1 MTDGN
6 GTPGAS
12 GRIPERLTGA
22 GWLLDPALR
31 RLFAALGEGNARIV
45 GGAVRNA
52 LIGVPVQDVD
62 IATRLPPEEVMRR
75 ARAAG
80 FSVHP
85 VGIDHGSVLVARG
98 GRTYEVTTLRHDVE
112 TDGRHARVAF
122 TDDWEADA
130 RRRDFTMNALYAD
143 ARGNVYDPLGGLPD
157 VRARRIRFIGDARER
172 IREDFLRILRF
183 FRFWAQYARE
193 DPDPEALNAVSELRE
208 GLSRISRERIR
219 EEMRRLMVAPRAVEA
234 MLHMAHT
241 GVLDHVVPET
251 CRRDFE
257 ALTRMATDDARTGLA
272 PDWLLRLAAFCG
284 PLPELKDAFRLSRRE
299 AARLETL
306 RTVADLPSS
315 IRGWHVLAW
324 RHGIDAARD
333 VARHAHA
340 TGRLGDDAFAVALDA
355 LHGWTPPVFPLTGK
369 DAIAA
374 GVAPGPAVGQI
385 LRRVQ
390 DRWIAGDFRPATR
403 EELLA
408 LLKRMLE
415 EPEA

>member
-1 MTDGN
+1 MTDGD
-6 GTPGAS
+6 GTAGNV
-12 GRIPERLTGA
+12 PERLSGEA
-22 GWLLDPALR
+22 WLLDPALR
-31 RLFAALGEGNARIV
+31 RLFDALGEDNARIV

-52 LIGVPVQDVD
+52 LIGMPVQDVD
-62 IATRLPPEEVMRR
+62 IATRLPPEDVMRR
-75 ARAAG
+75 AEQAG

-85 VGIDHGSVLVARG
+85 VGLDHGSVLVARG

-143 ARGNVYDPLGGLPD
+143 ARGNIYDPLGGLPD
-157 VRARRIRFIGDARER
+157 VRARRVRFIGDARER
-172 IREDFLRILRF
+172 IREDYLRILRF

-193 DPDPEALNAVSELRE
+193 DPDPEALKAVSELRE

-219 EEMRRLMVAPRAVEA
+219 EEMRRLLVAPRAVEA

-251 CRRDFE
+251 CRRNFE
-257 ALTRMATDDARTGLA
+257 ALARMVADDGRHGLA
-272 PDWLLRLAAFCG
+272 PDWLLRLATFCT
-284 PLPELKDAFRLSRRE
+284 PLPDLKDAFRLSRKE
-299 AARLETL
+299 AERLEFL
-306 RTVADLPSS
+306 RKAGNPPSD
-315 IRGWHVLAW
+315 IRGWRELAW
-324 RHGIDAARD
+324 RNGLDAACD
-333 VARHAHA
+333 IARYAHA
-340 TGRLGDDAFAVALDA
+340 TDRLDDATFKLALDA
-355 LHGWTPPVFPLTGK
+355 LHDWTPPVFPLTGK
-369 DAIAA
+369 DVIAA
-374 GVAPGPAVGQI
+374 GVAPGPAVGQT
-385 LRRVQ
+385 LRKVQ

>member
-1 MTDGN
+1 MTDG
-6 GTPGAS
+6 PDSSDIS
-12 GRIPERLTGA
+12 GRIPQRLTGA

-31 RLFAALGEGNARIV
+31 RLFDALGENNARIV

-52 LIGVPVQDVD
+52 LIGLPVQDVD
-62 IATRLPPEEVMRR
+62 IATRLPPEEVLHR

-80 FSVHP
+80 VSVHP
-85 VGIDHGSVLVARG
+85 VGIAHGSVLVTHG
-98 GRTYEVTTLRHDVE
+98 GRAYEVTTLRRDVE

-143 ARGNVYDPLGGLPD
+143 ARGNVFDPLGGLPD
-157 VRARRIRFIGDARER
+157 VHARRIRFIGDARRR

-193 DPDPEALNAVSELRE
+193 DPDPEALKAVSELRE

-219 EEMRRLMVAPRAVEA
+219 EEMRRLLTAPRAVEA
-234 MLHMAHT
+234 MLHMART
-241 GVLDHVVPET
+241 GVLDHVVPEN

-257 ALTRMATDDARTGLA
+257 ALARMATDDARTRLS
-272 PDWLLRLAAFCG
+272 PDWLLRLAAFCT
-284 PLPELKDAFRLSRRE
+284 PLPELKDAFRLSRKE
-299 AARLETL
+299 AARLELL
-306 RTVADLPSS
+306 RTLTDLPSDT
-315 IRGWHVLAW
+315 RGWRVLAW
-324 RHGIDAARD
+324 RHSTDTARD
-333 VARHAHA
+333 IARHAHA
-340 TGRLGDDAFAVALDA
+340 TGRLGDEGFTMALDA
-355 LHGWTPPVFPLTGK
+355 LRDWTPPTFPLTGK
-369 DAIAA
+369 DAIAV

-390 DRWIAGDFRPATR
+390 EEWIAGDFRPATR

>member
-1 MTDGN
+1 MTGDGD
-6 GTPGAS
+6 GTTGGA
-12 GRIPERLTGA
+12 PERLSGEA
-22 GWLLDPALR
+22 WLLDPTLR
-31 RLFAALGEGNARIV
+31 RLFDALGEDNARIV

-52 LIGVPVQDVD
+52 LIGMPVQDVD

-75 ARAAG
+75 AEEAG

-143 ARGNVYDPLGGLPD
+143 ARGNIYDPLGGLPD
-157 VRARRIRFIGDARER
+157 VRARHVRFIGDARQR
-172 IREDFLRILRF
+172 IREDYLRILRF
-183 FRFWAQYARE
+183 FRFWAQYAHE

-219 EEMRRLMVAPRAVEA
+219 EEMRRLLVAPRAVEA
-234 MLHMAHT
+234 MLHMART
-241 GVLDHVVPET
+241 GVLDHVVPEN
-251 CRRDFE
+251 CLRDFE
-257 ALTRMATDDARTGLA
+257 ALARMATDDTRTGFA
-272 PDWLLRLAAFCG
+272 SDWLLRLAAFCT
-284 PLPELKDAFRLSRRE
+284 PLPELKDAFRLSRKE
-299 AARLETL
+299 AARLKAL
-306 RTVADLPSS
+306 RTAMGLPVDT
-315 IRGWHVLAW
+315 RGWRILAW
-324 RHGIDAARD
+324 RDGIDTARD
-333 VARHAHA
+333 IARHAHA
-340 TGRLGDDAFAVALDA
+340 TGRLDDEAFTMALNTLRD
-355 LHGWTPPVFPLTGK
+355 WTPPVFPLTGK

-374 GVAPGPAVGQI
+374 GVAPGPAVGQT
-385 LRRVQ
+385 LRKVQ
-390 DRWIAGDFRPATR
+390 EQWIAGDFRPATR

-415 EPEA
+415 EPET

>member
-1 MTDGN
+1 MTDGD
-6 GTPGAS
+6 GTSGTG
-12 GRIPERLTGA
+12 GRIPERLAGA

-31 RLFAALGEGNARIV
+31 RLFDALGRDDARVV

-52 LIGVPVQDVD
+52 LIGLPVQDVD

-98 GRTYEVTTLRHDVE
+98 GRTYEVTTLRRDVE

-143 ARGNVYDPLGGLPD
+143 AEGNVYDPLGGLPD
-157 VRARRIRFIGDARER
+157 ARARRVRFIGDARRR

-183 FRFWAQYARE
+183 FRFWAQYADG
-193 DPDPEALNAVSELRE
+193 DPDPEALDAISELRD

-219 EEMRRLMVAPRAVEA
+219 EEMRRLLTAPRAVEA
-234 MLHMAHT
+234 MLHMANA
-241 GVLDHVVPET
+241 GVLDHVVPGN

-257 ALTRMATDDARTGLA
+257 ALARMATDDDRHALP
-272 PDWLLRLAAFCG
+272 PDWLLRIAAFCG
-284 PLPELKDAFRLSRRE
+284 PQPELKDALRLSRRE
-299 AARLETL
+299 AGRLEKL
-306 RTVADLPSS
+306 RRIGRLPDSG
-315 IRGWHVLAW
+315 REWRALAW
-324 RHGIDAARD
+324 RESVEAARD
-333 VARHAHA
+333 IARHAHA
-340 TGRLGDDAFAVALDA
+340 AGRIDDRAFAEALAA
-355 LHGWTPPVFPLTGK
+355 LRDWTPPVFPLTGK

-390 DRWIAGDFRPATR
+390 DRWIAGDFRPASR

-408 LLKRMLE
+408 LLKRIVE

>member
-1 MTDGN
+1 MTDG
-6 GTPGAS
+6 PGS
-12 GRIPERLTGA
+12 SESTGRIPHRLTGA

-31 RLFAALGEGNARIV
+31 RLFDALGEDNVRVV

-52 LIGVPVQDVD
+52 LIGMPVQDVD
-62 IATRLPPEEVMRR
+62 LATRLPPEEVMRR

-85 VGIDHGSVLVARG
+85 VGIDHGSVLVTRG
-98 GRTYEVTTLRHDVE
+98 GRTYEVTTLRRDVE

-143 ARGNVYDPLGGLPD
+143 ARGNIYDPLGGLPD
-157 VRARRIRFIGDARER
+157 VHARRIRFIGDARQR

-193 DPDPEALNAVSELRE
+193 DPDPEALKAVSELRE

-219 EEMRRLMVAPRAVEA
+219 EEMRRLLTAPRAVEA
-234 MLHMAHT
+234 MLHMAGT
-241 GVLDHVVPET
+241 GVLDHVVPEN
-251 CRRDFE
+251 CQRDFE
-257 ALTRMATDDARTGLA
+257 ALARMATDDARTGLS
-272 PDWLLRLAAFCG
+272 PDWLLRLAAFCT
-284 PLPELKDAFRLSRRE
+284 PLPELKDAFRLSRKE
-299 AARLETL
+299 AARLDLL
-306 RTVADLPSS
+306 RTVTDLPSNT
-315 IRGWHVLAW
+315 RGWRVLAW
-324 RHGIDAARD
+324 RHGTDAARD

-340 TGRLGDDAFAVALDA
+340 KGRLGDEAFAMALDA
-355 LHGWTPPVFPLTGK
+355 LRDWTPPAFPLTGK

-390 DRWIAGDFRPATR
+390 EEWIAGDFRPATR
-403 EELLA
+403 EKLLA
-408 LLKRMLE
+408 LLRRMLE